1 MKSFGIGLAL
11 VVLGG
16 MLYIFSSIL
25 TETASAITRLADA
38 LRPLTAGGAPLSG
51 AVIPDFSGLKVLS
64 SLTGVP
70 DFILGNLSYIA
81 IAIVALGVVWYW
93 VMVPI
98 LHFTRPKEP
107 NWK

>member
-16 MLYIFSSIL
+16 MLYVFGSIL
-25 TETASAITRLADA
+25 TEAALAITRLADA
-38 LRPLTAGGAPLSG
+38 LRPFTAGGGPLSG
-51 AVIPDFSGLKVLS
+51 AVVPDFSGLKVLS

-70 DFILGNLSYIA
+70 DFILGNLSYF
-81 IAIVALGVVWYW
+81 AIVIIALGVVWYW

-98 LHFTRPKEP
+98 LYYTRPKEQ